1 MYVCM
6 HVCMH
11 VCMYVCMYISIRIC
25 RLAELPMPT
34 FSGPRTLQAGPC
46 PGPEPRWSRYLPTT
60 GASRTYVT
68 QPPRAKNMSFTYHS
82 NSAIPILPL
91 HFCKITNELHSKIDV
106 DSAHWYTIAN
116 CINDQNGSCLR
127 MRMSFKVPVEL
138 VQFARKLTLKEK
150 KNIEIDKFVHLD
162 VIEWKV
168 QDADTYIYIHTHTHR
183 DAVPMLEKEP
193 WEKEPWGLGF
203 RV

>member
-1 MYVCM
+1 
-6 HVCMH
+6 
-11 VCMYVCMYISIRIC
+11 
-25 RLAELPMPT
+25 
-34 FSGPRTLQAGPC
+34 
-46 PGPEPRWSRYLPTT
+46 
-60 GASRTYVT
+60 
-68 QPPRAKNMSFTYHS
+68 
-82 NSAIPILPL
+82 
-91 HFCKITNELHSKIDV
+91 
-106 DSAHWYTIAN
+106 
-116 CINDQNGSCLR
+116 

-168 QDADTYIYIHTHTHR
+168 QDADTYIYTHTHTHT